1 MAATAEKTN
10 EVNELA
16 RLADATKTLAEVST
30 AKEAWTLARTAEA
43 ARRYAQMRGLGHE
56 AINYATGIKAKA
68 MILLAD
74 LVDAGQADGTIR
86 TQDQGR
92 PKSLDDDQG
101 SLSISELL
109 ETDKD
114 QQAWDAVRDAR
125 RLRDAL
131 AGADVDALV
140 KQANTAGDDLGL
152 RGLRRAAAMQR
163 EPAPVTEPVPPPA
176 SRYRCLVIDPPWP
189 RSEEH
194 TSELQSRPHLVC
206 RL

>member
-30 AKEAWTLARTAEA
+30 AKEACTLARTAEA

-86 TQDQGR
+86 G
-92 PKSLDDDQG
+92 PGNPNLNDDQG

-109 ETDKD
+109 ETDNGVD
-114 QQAWDAVRDAR
+114 GEFGAELRQLSRDERPQAV
-125 RLRDAL
+125 
-131 AGADVDALV
+131 AD
-140 KQANTAGDDLGL
+140 L
-152 RGLRRAAAMQR
+152 RGQGMSTR
-163 EPAPVTEPVPPPA
+163 
-176 SRYRCLVIDPPWP
+176 W
-189 RSEEH
+189 
-194 TSELQSRPHLVC
+194 
-206 RL
+206 